1 LAYAGI
7 RVFTKPENP
16 GTPAFHGCKEKVIG
30 AFAGLHYNPA
40 HEKITTRVKRTLKPG
55 GILHPQ
61 GEHMD
66 RWEPIN
72 AVQRMQSYIEAHLQE
87 PITLHRLAEAA
98 GYSPW
103 HAAKVFKA
111 LTGKSPFEY
120 IRAVRLSRAA
130 VRLRDEEVKIVD
142 VAFDFVF
149 DSHEGFTRA
158 FSKQFGVTPH
168 QFSQTRPAIKLFMP
182 RNVREIFLTSQKGEQ
197 TMSEPLKTST
207 IFVQV
212 VERPARKLILKRGVK
227 AADYYAYCEEVG
239 CEVWDILTKVQQA
252 LYEPIGMWLP
262 ENLQKP
268 GTSRYAQGVEIPLDY
283 AGPIPEGF
291 DLVDLPACQMMIF
304 QGPPYD
310 DAAFE
315 EAIGSLWE
323 TIKNYRPELYG
334 FRWADEDGPRFQL
347 EPQGYR
353 GYIEGRPVR
362 PVG

>member
-1 LAYAGI
+1 M
-7 RVFTKPENP
+7 
-16 GTPAFHGCKEKVIG
+16 
-30 AFAGLHYNPA
+30 
-40 HEKITTRVKRTLKPG
+40 
-55 GILHPQ
+55 PQ

-66 RWEPIN
+66 RWEPVN
-72 AVQRMQSYIEAHLQE
+72 AVQRMQEYIEEHLQE
-87 PITLHRLAEAA
+87 PITLHMLAGAA

-103 HAAKVFKA
+103 HAAKTFKA

-158 FSKQFGVTPH
+158 FSKQFGCTP
-168 QFSQTRPAIKLFMP
+168 QRFSREKPPVKLFMP
-182 RNVREIFLTSQKGEQ
+182 NHVREIYLALLKGER
-197 TMSEPLKTST
+197 TMTETPKTGA

-212 VERPARKLILKRGVK
+212 VDRPARKLILKRGVK

-239 CEVWDILTKVQQA
+239 CEVWDVLTGIQQA
-252 LYEPIGMWLP
+252 LYEPVGMWLP
-262 ENLQKP
+262 PNLQKP
-268 GTSRYAQGVEIPLDY
+268 GTSLYAQGVEVPLDY
-283 AGPIPEGF
+283 AGPLPEGF
-291 DLVDLPACQMMIF
+291 DLIELPACKVMIF
-304 QGPPYD
+304 QGQPYD
-310 DAAFE
+310 DADFE
-315 EAIGSLWE
+315 AAIGSLWE
-323 TIKNYRPELYG
+323 TMKNYKPEIYG

-362 PVG
+362 PLS